1 MAAKKKLKI
10 SPNAILTTA
19 VLIGTGVVLYK
30 LYNLANEYEKIAKNV
45 QTKGLLN
52 TL

>member
-1 MAAKKKLKI
+1 MTKKKLKI
-10 SPNAILTTA
+10 SPNTILTTA

-30 LYNLANEYEKIAKNV
+30 LFKVADEYEKIAKNV
-45 QTKGLLN
+45 QTKGLIN